1 MAFKYQRPVARAA
14 SLAAALALT
23 IPLAPLAASA
33 AKSSVAVAVRGTVV
47 DTNSARHT
55 LVIATGKATDTVRFS
70 NPRVVAKVALGTVVM
85 VRASRLAD
93 GTFRAMSLRAQG
105 HANHTTIHGT
115 VVSATAKGLVLSTG
129 TSTIAVTH
137 GNAVSTVAKTGR
149 KSHDSSSLPGVG
161 TDVSVGVNIGQSGLD
176 ETSVT
181 DLGQS
186 GFVGL
191 EGTLASI
198 STGTVAS
205 GTTPA
210 TGPSLVINVEDGA
223 ATTVMIP
230 PSITI
235 PSTIHAGD
243 TVELLTSY
251 SGGVFTLVTITDDSI
266 AATQTS
272 NGVSTDQSNAGY
284 IEAEGIVT
292 AITPITGSPITSLT
306 VQPGDGVA
314 AMTFVVDTGTTMLG
328 TPQVG
333 SRVHVMATE
342 STVGTVSTLTAVTV
356 HVQQAEGEG
365 YGFMSTEAE
374 GLVQS
379 YLPAQGATNGSLTIL
394 SGDSATPMTFVVTSA
409 TDVQG
414 TPAAPGLV
422 HVKAT
427 VSGTT
432 LTAVSIRVQQ
442 PEGDQGNQNNQ
453 GTQTDTTHIDGA
465 FISDTPVTNVTGVAS
480 SLVIQPSDSATP
492 VTIFVPTTFTT
503 PITFTAG
510 AQVNATV
517 TSSGGTFT
525 LVDIVPND

>member
-1 MAFKYQRPVARAA
+1 MATKYHKPVARAA

-33 AKSSVAVAVRGTVV
+33 AKSTVTVAVRGTVV
-47 DTNSARHT
+47 DTNTARHT
-55 LVIATGKATDTVRFS
+55 LVIATGSAMDTVRFS
-70 NPRVVAKVALGTVVM
+70 NPRAVAKVALGTVVM

-93 GTFRAMSLRAQG
+93 GTFRAMSLRARG

-115 VVSATAKGLVLSTG
+115 VVSATAKDLVLSTG

-137 GNAVSTVAKTGR
+137 GSAVRAVAKTGR
-149 KSHDSSSLPGVG
+149 KSHDSSALPGVG

-191 EGTLASI
+191 EGKLASV
-198 STGTVAS
+198 T
-205 GTTPA
+205 A
-210 TGPSLVINVEDGA
+210 TSLTINVEDGA
-223 ATTVMIP
+223 TTTVTIP
-230 PSITI
+230 SSITI
-235 PSTIHAGD
+235 PTTIQAGD

-251 SGGVFTLVTITDDSI
+251 ATGTFTLVTITDDSV

-292 AITPITGSPITSLT
+292 AITPSTGSPITSLT

-314 AMTFVVDTGTTMLG
+314 AMTFVVDTGTTLLG

-342 STVGTVSTLTAVTV
+342 STVANLSTLTAVSV
-356 HVQQAEGEG
+356 HVQQPEGEG

-374 GLVQS
+374 GQLQTYQAAV
-379 YLPAQGATNGSLTIL
+379 GATNGSLTIL

-414 TPAAPGLV
+414 TPTTTALV

-432 LTAVSIRVQQ
+432 LTAVSIRFQQ

-465 FISDTPVTNVTGVAS
+465 FVSDIAVTGVTGVAS
-480 SLVIQPSDSATP
+480 SLVIQPNDSATP
-492 VTIFVPTTFTT
+492 VEIAVPTTFST
-503 PITFTAG
+503 PISFTTG
-510 AQVNATV
+510 TQVNATV

-525 LVDIVPND
+525 LVDIVPNN